1 MKIAMNFELPRFF
14 KKNRNFI
21 GKYNLIRWKF
31 KFERNVS
38 LYFKN
43 NSHIEECNNSLK
55 IRKRKFSFHYQ
66 ANKFLFIPIP
76 SIESRRKSKV
86 FVFKVF
92 VRMQNIARRD
102 FVCDKKGIV
111 TVTRRVSVS
120 LIKIIALSPSTSCT
134 NLFNEHYQHCP
145 PLFRAYHPS
154 LDLALLTFINISK
167 FKQLLPLLWINI
179 LTTKVITPLE
189 SWNNTREAKN

>member
-1 MKIAMNFELPRFF
+1 
-14 KKNRNFI
+14 
-21 GKYNLIRWKF
+21 
-31 KFERNVS
+31 
-38 LYFKN
+38 
-43 NSHIEECNNSLK
+43 
-55 IRKRKFSFHYQ
+55 
-66 ANKFLFIPIP
+66 
-76 SIESRRKSKV
+76 
-86 FVFKVF
+86 
-92 VRMQNIARRD
+92 MQNIARRD

-189 SWNNTREAKN
+189 S